1 MSLEPGSPFSLS
13 LWVSAWAGTLA
24 LIAGVAIAWVLVR
37 ARFRARILLEA
48 VTLLPLVL
56 PPTVLGYYLLIAL
69 GQRGL
74 GPWIETTF
82 GFRFVFSWP
91 GAVVAAT
98 IAALPLVVQSA
109 RAGLALVD
117 REIEDAAR
125 VDGCSRL
132 QLFAWV
138 ILPLAWPG
146 IMAGALLGYLRA
158 LGDFG
163 ATLMIAG
170 NIPGRTQTIPM
181 AIYDAVQTNNLQ
193 QANAWVALLSL
204 IAFAVLALALLLNRR
219 IAGKDAA

>member
-37 ARFRARILLEA
+37 ARFRARILLDA

>member
-1 MSLEPGSPFSLS
+1 MSLAPGSPLSLS

-24 LIAGVAIAWVLVR
+24 LIAGVAIASVLVR
-37 ARFRARILLEA
+37 ARIRARVLLEA
-48 VTLLPLVL
+48 LTLLPLVL
-56 PPTVLGYYLLIAL
+56 PPTVLGYYLLVAL

-74 GPWIETTF
+74 GPWIEATF
-82 GFRFVFSWP
+82 GFRFVFAWP
-91 GAVVAAT
+91 GAVIAAA

-125 VDGCSRL
+125 VDGCSRV
-132 QLFAWV
+132 QLFTWI

-146 IMAGALLGYLRA
+146 ILAGALLGYLRA

-181 AIYDAVQTNNLQ
+181 AIYDAVQANDLP

-204 IAFAVLALALLLNRR
+204 IAFAVLALALQLSRR
-219 IAGKDAA
+219 IVGKEA